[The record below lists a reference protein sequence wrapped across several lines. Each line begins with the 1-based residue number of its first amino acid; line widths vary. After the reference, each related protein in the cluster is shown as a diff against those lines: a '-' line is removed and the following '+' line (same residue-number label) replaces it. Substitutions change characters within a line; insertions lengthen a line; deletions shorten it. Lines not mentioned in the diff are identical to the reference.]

1 MQEKYLSIQ
10 TIGSDGKASLVQ
22 SLINGSFY
30 VKKVLD
36 IYEKNVYRWLVD
48 NPING
53 VPVIREIY
61 EENNKLVVIEEYV
74 SGSTLDVILEEKDR
88 LNEADVRELI
98 IEICKILKDITDLI
112 PMVHRDIKPSNII
125 VKDNGEVY
133 IIDFN
138 TAKITYE
145 SKSRDTVLLGTQG
158 YAAPEQY
165 GFSPSS
171 VRTDIYALGVLM
183 KEMLTGNIDLNENYE
198 SKLKS
203 IIDKCTMMEPKQR
216 YGSYEELIAV
226 LEGRKYNKWKNSIVG
241 FRKGN
246 PVYMI
251 IASIWYLIILLIMLT
266 MTVDGVTGFKL
277 ILERI
282 FIGTSFFMV
291 TQFTGNFKNCH
302 SLIGISKIKNKMLR
316 YTAIFFVDYGILVLM
331 VLLMA
336 ILESFL

>member
-10 TIGSDGKASLVQ
+10 TIGSDGKVSLVQ

-88 LNEADVRELI
+88 LDEADVRELI

-198 SKLKS
+198 SKLKP

-251 IASIWYLIILLIMLT
+251 IASIWYLIILLMMLT

-291 TQFTGNFKNCH
+291 TQFTGNFKKCH